1 MLLGAVLVVAGEAL
15 RLWAVSHIGV
25 ISRTRSTARLGPLVT
40 SGPYAVIRNP
50 LYAGNWLL
58 WTGFI
63 IWSRAVWMLPLL
75 WAAFALQYGLIS
87 RWEEDV
93 LSRTHTTYLSYAA
106 SVGRWIPKG
115 RPKYP
120 RRVGKPTHR
129 WADVLFSERG
139 TLAALVTM
147 ALLLIGKQW
156 PW

>member
-1 MLLGAVLVVAGEAL
+1 
-15 RLWAVSHIGV
+15 
-25 ISRTRSTARLGPLVT
+25 
-40 SGPYAVIRNP
+40 
-50 LYAGNWLL
+50 
-58 WTGFI
+58 
-63 IWSRAVWMLPLL
+63 MLPLL

-147 ALLLIGKQW
+147 ASLLIGKQW